1 MDDPFLRIVLLEP
14 EIPPNTGTIGRLCV
28 ALNIPLFLVE
38 PLGFSL
44 EDKYLKRAGLDYWD
58 NLDYSLFPSFE
69 KVKETYTEGQFWYFT
84 KKSPRSFFE
93 ARFSYGDFLV
103 FGKETAGLPDS
114 ILKADPEH
122 CLSLPMPGK
131 TRSINL
137 SNAVTAAS
145 YEAYR
150 QIFVK

>member
-1 MDDPFLRIVLLEP
+1 MADPFLRIVLVEP

-58 NLDYSLFPSFE
+58 DLDYSLFPSLEALKSAFPQGE
-69 KVKETYTEGQFWYFT
+69 FWYFT
-84 KKSPRSFFE
+84 KKSSLTFFE
-93 ARFSYGDFLV
+93 ARFSHGDFLV
-103 FGKETAGLPDS
+103 FGKETAGLPES
-114 ILKADPEH
+114 LLKAHPGR

-137 SNAVTAAS
+137 SNAVTAAA

-150 QIFVK
+150 QILFT

>member
-1 MDDPFLRIVLLEP
+1 MDDPFLRIVLVEP

-28 ALNIPLFLVE
+28 ALNIPLLLVE

-44 EDKYLKRAGLDYWD
+44 EDKYLKRAGLDYWKE
-58 NLDYSLFPSFE
+58 LDYSLFSSFE
-69 KVKETYTEGQFWYFT
+69 KVKEAFPLGNFWFFT
-84 KKSPRSFFE
+84 KKSPRTFFE
-93 ARFSYGDFLV
+93 ARFSHGDFLV
-103 FGKETAGLPDS
+103 FGKETAGLPDALLES
-114 ILKADPEH
+114 DPEH

-137 SNAVTAAS
+137 SNAVSAAS

-150 QIFVK
+150 QIFFR

>member
-1 MDDPFLRIVLLEP
+1 MDDPFLRIVLVEP

-58 NLDYSLFPSFE
+58 DLDYSLFPSFE
-69 KVKETYTEGQFWYFT
+69 ALEKAFPGETFWYFT
-84 KKSPRSFFE
+84 KKSPHTYFE
-93 ARFSYGDFLV
+93 ARFSHGDFLV
-103 FGKETAGLPDS
+103 FGKETAGLPES
-114 ILKADPEH
+114 LLKRDPEH

-137 SNAVTAAS
+137 SNAVSAAS

-150 QIFVK
+150 QIVMR